1 MEPVGVAAKR
11 ETAIGVVAKHETEI
25 DVVAKRETELGDLLD
40 QAGEAIECLFGK
52 ESVCG

>member
-11 ETAIGVVAKHETEI
+11 ETGIGVVAKHET
-25 DVVAKRETELGDLLD
+25 DVVVKRETELGDLLD

-52 ESVCG
+52 KSVCG